1 MDFQATRHIKVYQI
15 DTRFYEVRDFANH
28 AQVIQHIVDKHR
40 KSIDK
45 EDDCSRPVSSVC
57 LDLTTY
63 YIYTFNKSEMESAWT
78 AFLPQEIINPEDF
91 TVQTVSF
98 VLFASINNTLFA
110 IIGGSGVQVIKRYMN
125 HTFGIDL
132 FERISDPA
140 NDVVYSIDSRG
151 ITGNLSL
158 TRETYRNEQRL
169 IDSLQFGRIPVHMR
183 LLLRDVLMADV
194 FNFLAVEDITK
205 VVAEVSSSFFIKYRM
220 TFDETHAL
228 LLRIDEI
235 LQINQPKPLSLFVR
249 ERDKGLIENNY
260 RLGLYARLRDDMML
274 KIPPGSDPSTKGF
287 DYDFTHPS
295 KWDEYYEC
303 DTYKLIARNAEIPF
317 HTSEDRHGL
326 YRATL
331 DYIYTS
337 LEENTQF
344 NFNSIISGIR
354 VYGYRNG
361 DQRTHAMFTQHL
373 SCELEFGSRP
383 LFLLD
388 DKWYR
393 VKGDFVETLTEEC
406 KAMIRAHGITELK
419 VDIPWPPGYLDEE
432 HYNEQ
437 YSARANFMVFDRK
450 LSQNIEL
457 CDLLYED
464 DQYIYLIH
472 VKKGFNA
479 KIRDLSNQILISS
492 QRLWSDVKS
501 GSFEYL
507 RGTLMRYNQGRAI
520 PTTENQFLSKFKEKK
535 VIYVMAFSSDRKDGK
550 SIFANLDSLQSN
562 IAKFSLVQS
571 VREMNSKNYPLRI
584 FEIPST

>member
-1 MDFQATRHIKVYQI
+1 MDFSVTRHIKVYQI
-15 DTRFYEVRDFANH
+15 DTLFYEVRDLVGH
-28 AQVIQHIVDKHR
+28 ARVIQHIVDKHR
-40 KSIDK
+40 KTLERDDECGKPINSVSID
-45 EDDCSRPVSSVC
+45 S
-57 LDLTTY
+57 TTY
-63 YIYTFNKSEMESAWT
+63 YIYTFNQSEMESAWT
-78 AFLPQEIINPEDF
+78 AFLPQAIINPEDF

-110 IIGGSGVQVIKRYMN
+110 IIGGSGMQVIKRYMN

-140 NDVVYSIDSRG
+140 NDIVYSIDSRG

-158 TRETYRNEQRL
+158 TKETYRNEQRL

-194 FNFLAVEDITK
+194 FNFLTVEDLTK

-228 LLRIDEI
+228 LHRLDEI

-249 ERDKGLIENNY
+249 ERDKGLIESNY
-260 RLGLYARLRDDMML
+260 RLGLYTRLRDDMML
-274 KIPPGSDPSTKGF
+274 KIPPGSDPSAKGL
-287 DYDFTHPS
+287 DYDLTHPS
-295 KWDEYYEC
+295 RWDEFYEC

-326 YRATL
+326 YRAAL
-331 DYIYTS
+331 EYIYTS

-361 DQRTHAMFTQHL
+361 QQRTHAMFTQHL

-406 KAMIRAHGITELK
+406 KAMIHAHGIADLRI
-419 VDIPWPPGYLDEE
+419 DIPWPPDDLDEE
-432 HYNEQ
+432 DYNQQ
-437 YSARANFMVFDRK
+437 YSSRANFMVFDRK

-464 DQYIYLIH
+464 DQNIYLVHI
-472 VKKGFNA
+472 KKGFNA
-479 KIRDLSNQILISS
+479 KIRDLANQILISS
-492 QRLWSDVKS
+492 QRLWSDLKS
-501 GSFEYL
+501 GSFEFL
-507 RGTLMRYNQGRAI
+507 KGALMRYNQNRAVPI
-520 PTTENQFLSKFKEKK
+520 TEEQFISKFKEKK
-535 VIYVMAFSSDRKDGK
+535 VTYVMAFSSDRKDGK
-550 SIFANLDSLQSN
+550 PIFTNLDALQSN

-571 VREMNSKNYPLRI
+571 VREMNSKNYPLKV
-584 FEIPST
+584 FEIPNA